1 MKKIKYILII
11 VLIGINVNIFAQFNK
26 AGRTA
31 LQFLKIG
38 IGARPA
44 SLSEAVIANSNDIT
58 SVFWNPSAITNIEG
72 GQVSFNYTQWIGDL
86 NVFAGAAGINLS
98 NIGVLGISYISLNY
112 GDLQEALVTSSSGSV
127 ETRTGNTFTGSDLA
141 VGITLARKFTDKL
154 SIGVTAKY
162 LRENLYTFSSSLWG
176 FDVGT
181 YYETGWKGIRL
192 AMSAQNFSPQARWM
206 FNQSEAQ
213 QSYELPLV
221 FRIGWSIDLLG
232 GENLFLGGNPMKNRF
247 SLNMDAVHTNDY
259 SERLNIGGEYWFM
272 NLIAFRGGYRFNYDE
287 GNLSFGV
294 GINYETGSLKLQF
307 DYAYVAYD
315 FLKSPNRF
323 SLMLAF

>member
-1 MKKIKYILII
+1 MNILKYILLFF
-11 VLIGINVNIFAQFNK
+11 LIGININVFAQFNK

-44 SLSEAVIANSNDIT
+44 ALSEAVIANSSDIT

-72 GQVSFNYTQWIGDL
+72 EQVSFTYTQWIGDL
-86 NVFAGAAGINLS
+86 NVFAGAAGINLGS
-98 NIGVLGISYISLNY
+98 IGVLGISYISLNY
-112 GDLQEALVTSSSGSV
+112 GDIQEALVTSTTGSV
-127 ETRTGNTFTGSDLA
+127 ETRTGNNFTGSDLDI
-141 VGITLARKFTDKL
+141 GITLARKFTDKL

-162 LRENLYTFSSSLWG
+162 LRENLYTYSSSLWG

-206 FNQSEAQ
+206 FNQAEAQ

-232 GENLFLGGNPMKNRF
+232 GENLFLGGDPLKNRF

-272 NLIAFRGGYRFNYDE
+272 NLIALRGGYRFNYDE

-294 GINYETGSLKLQF
+294 GINYETGSLRLQF

-323 SLMLAF
+323 SLLLAF